1 MFASTES
8 PSTKLAFVLFVG
20 DVLRLRRFGHGCDR
34 RCGSCSS
41 RHDSTGESS
50 TRIARV
56 KGIGLSDTGASMTM
70 DWAYA
75 KESSFDHAFR
85 CDGIGRRRRKLAG
98 DRVSVV
104 LAASLIVWSLVGI
117 GFGCGL
123 WIVDCGFTFAC
134 FDEDGCLERGF
145 RCRWRWSC
153 FLRR

>member
-1 MFASTES
+1 M
-8 PSTKLAFVLFVG
+8 AFVLFVG

-56 KGIGLSDTGASMTM
+56 KGKGLSDTGASMTM

-85 CDGIGRRRRKLAG
+85 CDGIGRRRKLAG

-104 LAASLIVWSLVGI
+104 LAASLIVWSLVG
-117 GFGCGL
+117 L
-123 WIVDCGFTFAC
+123 ALAVVCGFTLRASTV
-134 FDEDGCLERGF
+134 DGCLERGF
-145 RCRWRWSC
+145 RCRWRWSVSC
-153 FLRR
+153 EGRR